1 MEELLELDKKS
12 WKERLFEQK
21 EEQFDSEYVQA
32 VQKDPNEETQKTIR
46 HYQWIVALIKI
57 ASKIALVL
65 NVQNILKYFETI
77 GIRLGV

>member
-1 MEELLELDKKS
+1 MEDLLNLEKKT

-32 VQKDPNEETQKTIR
+32 VQKDPNSETQKTIR

-65 NVQNILKYFETI
+65 NVQNVLRYFETI
-77 GIRLGV
+77 GIKI

>member
-1 MEELLELDKKS
+1 VEDLLNLEKKT

-32 VQKDPNEETQKTIR
+32 VQKDPNAETQKTIR

-65 NVQNILKYFETI
+65 NVQNVLRYFETI
-77 GIRLGV
+77 GIKI